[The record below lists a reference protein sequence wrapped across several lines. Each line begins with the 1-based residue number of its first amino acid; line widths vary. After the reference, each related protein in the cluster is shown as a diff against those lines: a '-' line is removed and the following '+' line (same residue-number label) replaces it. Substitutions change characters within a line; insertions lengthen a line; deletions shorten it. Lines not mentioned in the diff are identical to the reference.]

1 MSTSELIE
9 TANGS
14 RISYDIW
21 CDILRNLPQPTSK
34 VSEPIN
40 TIPIEV
46 CEQLLNDNT
55 EDTNI
60 DNPSINTLSQAMD
73 MAESVLS
80 EKKR

>member
-1 MSTSELIE
+1 MSNDGLIE

-21 CDILRNLPQPTSK
+21 CDILRNLPQPISK
-34 VSEPIN
+34 VPEPIN

-46 CEQLLNDNT
+46 CEKILNDNI
-55 EDTNI
+55 EDTII
-60 DNPSINTLSQAMD
+60 DDPSINTLSQAMD
-73 MAESVLS
+73 MAENVLS